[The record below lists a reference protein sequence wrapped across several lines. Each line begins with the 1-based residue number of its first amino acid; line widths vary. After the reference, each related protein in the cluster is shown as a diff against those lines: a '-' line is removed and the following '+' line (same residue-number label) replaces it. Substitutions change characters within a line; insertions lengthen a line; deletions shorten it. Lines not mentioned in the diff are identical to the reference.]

1 MEPDIVPD
9 KLRHPIN
16 KKILLIILGLAI
28 LFQTYVNLAPDKDQT
43 EYVMA
48 AVSIVNPLIA
58 SIAAFFVV
66 KRYGTSIVFG
76 KAYAALGAGLF
87 MLFLGEVIWYYFVFV
102 LKVEPFPSIADVFFY
117 LFYPLSM
124 VHIIL
129 NVRFFQTK
137 ISLLN
142 KFWICIIPAV
152 IVIGYSSLALSEIG
166 EANFDFYYG
175 VVFVSSTSI
184 VLALALLG
192 AIVFRGGALGIVW
205 VLLLLG
211 ILLTSVGDI
220 WYFHLELFDAYG
232 PGHPVELLWYTGY
245 WTIFYALYK
254 HRKII

>member
-1 MEPDIVPD
+1 M
-9 KLRHPIN
+9 
-16 KKILLIILGLAI
+16 ILGLAI
-28 LFQTYVNLAPDKDQT
+28 LFQTYVNIAPDEEQT
-43 EYVMA
+43 EYIMA

-76 KAYAALGAGLF
+76 KAYAALGGGLF
-87 MLFLGEVIWYYFVFV
+87 MLFIGEAIWYYFVFV
-102 LKVEPFPSIADVFFY
+102 LDVEPFPSIADVFFY

-129 NVRFFQTK
+129 NIKFFQTK
-137 ISLLN
+137 ISWLN
-142 KFWICIIPAV
+142 KFWICIIPVV

-166 EANFDFYYG
+166 EPNFDFYYG
-175 VVFVSSTSI
+175 FVFVLSTSI

-192 AIVFRGGALGIVW
+192 AVVFRGGALGIVW

-211 ILLTSVGDI
+211 MLLTSIGDI
-220 WYFHLELFDAYG
+220 WYFHLELLEEYG
-232 PGHPVELLWYTGY
+232 AGHLVELLWYTGY
-245 WTIFYALYK
+245 WIIFYALYK

>member
-1 MEPDIVPD
+1 
-9 KLRHPIN
+9 
-16 KKILLIILGLAI
+16 
-28 LFQTYVNLAPDKDQT
+28 
-43 EYVMA
+43 
-48 AVSIVNPLIA
+48 
-58 SIAAFFVV
+58 
-66 KRYGTSIVFG
+66 
-76 KAYAALGAGLF
+76 
-87 MLFLGEVIWYYFVFV
+87 
-102 LKVEPFPSIADVFFY
+102 
-117 LFYPLSM
+117 M

-142 KFWICIIPAV
+142 KFWICIIPAA